1 MTNALGAITVS
12 KVFKR
17 ACLLGAGE
25 WFLLILVS
33 FIFGPQVWF
42 QSIVMGGDGDKPM
55 IIGPGIMALVCLAVF
70 ALTRFRFRETAP
82 APVMLVK
89 RCDHCGQLIVSL
101 SVSGRGAGRNP
112 QKSRGSSQ
120 DLVTERTLYLYQ
132 IPRRTLK
139 SFSM

>member
-1 MTNALGAITVS
+1 MVRLRRYLTITLFFRGRWAVS
-12 KVFKR
+12 ICLLVSRAKTVGKVLKR

-82 APVMLVK
+82 APVM
-89 RCDHCGQLIVSL
+89 
-101 SVSGRGAGRNP
+101 
-112 QKSRGSSQ
+112 SSA
-120 DLVTERTLYLYQ
+120 
-132 IPRRTLK
+132 
-139 SFSM
+139 